1 MIPTLLRERMDDFG
15 IDFMIAY
22 TSIKIS
28 LVLTARNE
36 LRQAGCKALNQMLRD
51 LCRTHEDRITPAAV
65 IPMFTPQE
73 AIDELVRVTRPGG
86 KLALE
91 FYNPWSLRYLMKRVR
106 PGRISATVKE
116 DAVFTRWDSVGQVMD
131 MAPPGVTVERVHG
144 VRVFT
149 PFAQMHRVPLLGSAL
164 GLMERW
170 ALRSPLRWFG
180 GFVIVVL
187 SKDAD

>member
-1 MIPTLLRERMDDFG
+1 M
-15 IDFMIAY
+15 
-22 TSIKIS
+22 
-28 LVLTARNE
+28 
-36 LRQAGCKALNQMLRD
+36 
-51 LCRTHEDRITPAAV
+51 
-65 IPMFTPQE
+65 
-73 AIDELVRVTRPGG
+73 
-86 KLALE
+86 
-91 FYNPWSLRYLMKRVR
+91 
-106 PGRISATVKE
+106 
-116 DAVFTRWDSVGQVMD
+116 FTRWDSVGQVVD
-131 MAPPGVTVERVHG
+131 MAPPGVTVECVHG